1 MKARKVLVMAVLG
14 VVLAAARV
22 AAADPSGYLK
32 PEGDEKTVAKAA
44 RDFRDG
50 IRALEKGAPVPALR
64 SFHRAAKL
72 CPDFFEARYNIAKLE
87 GQERGRDKAIAALEA
102 LARDFPAN
110 VRAFSDLG
118 QLLVETDPEA
128 AARAFETAV
137 TNGEKLLTDEAIV
150 AAGEGTLAQLAVDL
164 AFAYHNRGASRLA
177 AGDLD
182 GAAADFARS
191 IELNDKNFFSHYG
204 LGLARLQQG
213 DYEAAKASFKRA
225 KALNRSFAGCSIGL
239 ARAYL
244 AETPPRA
251 AFALAELEEAEALAG
266 RTAEIETLWGDAH
279 LAEGDLDKAQ
289 ERYEE
294 ALKLGADR
302 AAIALK
308 LAVVARE
315 QHDPARARERLRE
328 CIEHTADARLLAKAY
343 QHLGELAELDE
354 DFAAAAEQFA
364 KAVETDPEAWT
375 ARLSLGLC
383 LFRAGKLDEA
393 ETHLAAAVAHYGD
406 EPPAAVADEVA
417 LARKLLDNIRTQ
429 RHNQTDTD

>member
-1 MKARKVLVMAVLG
+1 MKARTLLVVAVLVAA
-14 VVLAAARV
+14 LAASRG

-32 PEGDEKTVAKAA
+32 PQGDEKTLAKAA

-50 IRALEKGAPVPALR
+50 IRALDKGSPALALR
-64 SFHRAAKL
+64 SFYRAVKL

-102 LARDFPAN
+102 LVRDFPAN

-128 AARAFETAV
+128 AARAFGTAV
-137 TNGEKLLTDEAIV
+137 ANGEKLLTDEAIV
-150 AAGEGTLAQLAVDL
+150 AAGKDTLAQLAVDL

-182 GAAADFARS
+182 GAQADFARS

-213 DYEAAKASFKRA
+213 DYEGAKASFKRA
-225 KALNRSFAGCSIGL
+225 KALNRSFGGCSIGL

-244 AETPPRA
+244 AETPPRP
-251 AFALAELEEAEALAG
+251 AFAFAELEEAQALAG
-266 RTAEIETLWGDAH
+266 RTAEIETLWGDAYR
-279 LAEGDLDKAQ
+279 AQGDLDTAQ
-289 ERYEE
+289 KRYEK
-294 ALKLGADR
+294 ALDLGADR
-302 AAIALK
+302 ATIALK
-308 LAVVARE
+308 LAVVARD
-315 QHDPARARERLRE
+315 QHDAARARERLQE
-328 CIEHTADARLLAKAY
+328 CIEHTADARLLARAY

-354 DFAAAAEQFA
+354 DFAAAAEQYA
-364 KAVETDPEAWT
+364 KALETDPEAWV
-375 ARLSLGLC
+375 ARLHLGAC

-417 LARKLLDNIRTQ
+417 LARKLLDKIRTQ
-429 RHNQTDTD
+429 EQN